1 MTDDVNMKR
10 CFSPSKINKSNNW
23 DKKWPCATP
32 NNNIANNRSV
42 VNYFMNTPL
51 ISLWYDLRNSNDTR
65 SSIFVVWGNEQKLF
79 NFVLYHDSDVVMFFA
94 VSSPKTQVR
103 TGNSWEQIIKIGRVN
118 NVLWRWD
125 LIVSLYKREETKRC
139 LLFRDHNI
147 NKWYIVFL
155 YRANLY

>member
-1 MTDDVNMKR
+1 MMSIWKDVV
-10 CFSPSKINKSNNW
+10 SPSKINKSNNW

-42 VNYFMNTPL
+42 VNYFMNTSL

-94 VSSPKTQVR
+94 VASLKTQVR

-118 NVLWRWD
+118 NVLWRWN
-125 LIVSLYKREETKRC
+125 LIISLYKMGETKRC